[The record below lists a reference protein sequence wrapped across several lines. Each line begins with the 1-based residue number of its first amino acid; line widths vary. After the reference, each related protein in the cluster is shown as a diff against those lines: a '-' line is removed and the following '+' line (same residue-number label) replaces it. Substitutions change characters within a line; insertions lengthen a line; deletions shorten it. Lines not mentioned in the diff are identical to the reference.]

1 MGKTHTRTHTH
12 TLQLSRD
19 TYYKMPGNVS
29 IPTARDAPNSK
40 RQVSHTVRAGK
51 QEETLAIALGLQE
64 SREHSDHVSDGSP
77 VV

>member
-1 MGKTHTRTHTH
+1 
-12 TLQLSRD
+12 
-19 TYYKMPGNVS
+19 MPGNVS